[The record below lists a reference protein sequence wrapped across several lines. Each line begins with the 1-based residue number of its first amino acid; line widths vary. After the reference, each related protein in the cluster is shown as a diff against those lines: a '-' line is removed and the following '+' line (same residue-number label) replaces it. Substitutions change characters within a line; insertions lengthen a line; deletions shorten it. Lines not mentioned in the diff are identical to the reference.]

1 MVENTDTQNEVN
13 EHLSADPHKKHFWK
27 REEEELLREW
37 ADKAQCYQWLHL
49 QAHDKYRKK
58 NTWFTIPVIVLST
71 ITGTANFAQDRFGD
85 DYKNAVVMGIGSL
98 NIIAGII
105 TTIYQFLKISEYNEA
120 HRVAS
125 LSWGKFFRNIKT
137 ELSKNPLDRYAPYEM
152 VKMSKE
158 EFDRLVEIS
167 PLIPNDIANKFKK
180 AFKKIEG
187 VTRPDIVGSLEPT
200 TIYEISEDERK
211 RLEKI
216 YLYGE
221 TRSTMSN
228 YVPNGNAN
236 NNSNNNSNNNLL
248 THSRTVPINPEVS
261 NRITKFRNTFFKLN
275 SRYPNN
281 EEIQRKLTMVYDDET
296 EMDDIARIL
305 GNTNSFYPIESNRI
319 LKDNSYNNNTK
330 NSNISNVDDMD
341 NNYLEMVVVSNGDND
356 NMGVNNDVN
365 NDTNNDTNNDAN
377 NINIVI
383 SSNDNSNDNNND
395 NNNDGNDNSSNVSVS
410 EV

>member
-13 EHLSADPHKKHFWK
+13 EQLSADTHKKHFWK
-27 REEEELLREW
+27 KEEEELLREW

-58 NTWFTIPVIVLST
+58 NTWFTIPVIILST
-71 ITGTANFAQDRFGD
+71 ITGTANFAQDRFGE

-125 LSWGKFFRNIKT
+125 ISWGKFFRNIKT

-167 PLIPNDIANKFKK
+167 PLIPNDIAIKFKK

-187 VTRPDIVGSLEPT
+187 VTRPDIVGKLEPT
-200 TIYEISEDERK
+200 KIYEISETERK

-221 TRSTMSN
+221 TKSTMSN
-228 YVPNGNAN
+228 YVPNGN
-236 NNSNNNSNNNLL
+236 SINNSNNNLPMP
-248 THSRTVPINPEVS
+248 SQAVPINPEVS
-261 NRITKFRNTFFKLN
+261 GRITKFRNTFFKLN
-275 SRYPNN
+275 GRYPNN
-281 EEIQRKLTMVYDDET
+281 EEIQHKLAMVYDDET

-305 GNTNSFYPIESNRI
+305 GNTNSFYPLESHVPYMAQEDLQGAPIESSGKMTKSHFSNRI
-319 LKDNSYNNNTK
+319 RKDN
-330 NSNISNVDDMD
+330 
-341 NNYLEMVVVSNGDND
+341 
-356 NMGVNNDVN
+356 
-365 NDTNNDTNNDAN
+365 
-377 NINIVI
+377 
-383 SSNDNSNDNNND
+383 
-395 NNNDGNDNSSNVSVS
+395 
-410 EV
+410 